1 MSTARGERP
10 LPTTAGGPEDDG
22 LLSTNGATELARFRG
37 ASRQPDVLD
46 GHPQL
51 RAFFECW
58 LDTFVF
64 KGRVDAHLRELTI
77 LRIMWRCAQAFEWG
91 NHYRLARRI
100 GLSDEDVLAARTADP
115 ARALTGP
122 VAVVV
127 RAADEVVDLGR
138 ITPETMASCRELF
151 PDPGV
156 LHEFLFLVAGYRMFA
171 TVSASTDRVQEGL
184 LWPPDG
190 VGPEG
195 APL

>member
-1 MSTARGERP
+1 M
-10 LPTTAGGPEDDG
+10 PTTAGGPEEHG
-22 LLSTNGATELARFRG
+22 LLSTNGATELARFRRTSG
-37 ASRQPDVLD
+37 QPDALD

-51 RAFFECW
+51 RTFFECW

-64 KGRVDAHLRELTI
+64 KGRVDAQLRELTI

-91 NHYRLARRI
+91 NHYRLARRA
-100 GLSDEDVLAARTADP
+100 GLSDEDVLAARTANP

-122 VAVVV
+122 VAVVI

-171 TVSASTDRVQEGL
+171 TVSASTGRVHEGF